1 MPSARFFVRSTEHS
15 RDGARLGS
23 WNEQDRGM
31 SSAGHG
37 GSPEAGGRAHRP
49 SGASVEEHLAV
60 VEELLRPLRTRTPL
74 SVSVAE
80 ALGRVVHADVVSP
93 VDLPLFRNSQMDGYA
108 VLASDVSTVP
118 VTLRVDGVVAA
129 GPSEIV
135 RIESGSAVKIMTG
148 APVPLGA
155 DAVVPVE
162 NTERSAEGSTP
173 SGDAVTVTVSRQPG
187 DYIREQGS
195 DITAGTI
202 LVRAGQVLEPRHIAV
217 LAAVGLDSV
226 TVRSRPT
233 VAVITTGEELV
244 DAGSTLR
251 PGEIFDSNGLTLAA
265 HLRANGADVV
275 SVRRSSDDR
284 SEFEKILFDAAREAE
299 LVITSG
305 GVSMGDFEVVK
316 DVVGPL
322 GGRFGSVRMQPGG
335 PQGVATIEGTPV
347 LDFPGNPVSTV
358 VSFLI
363 FARNIVREA
372 AGLDRIEPRSVPL
385 AHSITS
391 IRGKRQMLRARL
403 GDDGVSLVAG
413 PGSHL
418 VAAMAWA
425 DVLVDVPE
433 DTTALEAGEKVQ
445 VIPL

>member
-15 RDGARLGS
+15 RDGARIGS

-31 SSAGHG
+31 SSAGHD
-37 GSPEAGGRAHRP
+37 GSPDGGGRAHRP
-49 SGASVEEHLAV
+49 SAASVEEHLAV

-74 SVSVAE
+74 SVSVAD

-108 VLASDVSTVP
+108 VLASDVAAVP
-118 VTLRVDGVVAA
+118 VTLQVDGVVAA

-148 APVPLGA
+148 APVPVGA

-162 NTERSAEGSTP
+162 NTERSTP
-173 SGDAVTVTVSRQPG
+173 TGDAVTVTVSRQPG

-226 TVRSRPT
+226 AVVSRPT
-233 VAVITTGEELV
+233 VAVITTGAELV

-284 SEFEKILFDAAREAE
+284 GEFEKILFDAAREAE

-358 VSFLI
+358 VSFLV

-372 AGLDRIEPRSVPL
+372 AGLDRIEPRPVPL